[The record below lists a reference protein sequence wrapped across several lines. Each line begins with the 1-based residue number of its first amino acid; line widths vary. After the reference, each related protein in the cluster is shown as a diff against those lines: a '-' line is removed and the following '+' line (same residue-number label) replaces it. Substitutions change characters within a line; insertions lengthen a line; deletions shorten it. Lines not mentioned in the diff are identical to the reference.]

1 MIVDDCSL
9 VWSRHC
15 VRFKL
20 DFVAFCELISRLLS
34 VFVWNNKLWWCRLL
48 FDHHLDLRADDILA
62 FVGQSFSFILLFSRC
77 YLLHYLR
84 CSRWHLFFRGRCL
97 AFWCFPCLS
106 LPIHVVISSLLS
118 YIKKSSVFTFS
129 PHTLYS
135 AERNRSN
142 HSYVMGLFHRLF
154 ASLHVIVTH
163 KLFCGLDW
171 CHSHHLLPINNISY
185 EDTVHLTHCER

>member
-1 MIVDDCSL
+1 MMQTFIWPSFRPACRWHLGICRPVVFLYS
-9 VWSRHC
+9 
-15 VRFKL
+15 
-20 DFVAFCELISRLLS
+20 AFFTLLS
-34 VFVWNNKLWWCRLL
+34 IALFAVF
-48 FDHHLDLRADDILA
+48 ALA
-62 FVGQSFSFILLFSRC
+62 FV
-77 YLLHYLR
+77 
-84 CSRWHLFFRGRCL
+84 FRGCCL

-142 HSYVMGLFHRLF
+142 HSHVMGLFHRLF